1 MQQLSSE
8 HSPFESIKRVDDRGE
23 WWSARDLAK
32 ILGYSEYRNFKPV
45 LVKGMEACKNSDHL
59 TDDHFVEFHDM
70 VEIGSGAKRSV
81 HSVRLTRYACYL
93 IIQNADPSKEV
104 VAHGQT
110 YFAVQTRK
118 QEIREIMEDE
128 IDPEDLLRLEI
139 RERLRDH
146 NKHLAA
152 AARESGVVT
161 PVEYATFQ
169 NHGYQG
175 LYGGLNVREI
185 KERKDLSNSPD
196 WLDHINSQELAAN
209 LFRATQTEAI
219 LRRDQIQGKTAANKL
234 HFEVGRE
241 VRRTIR
247 RFGNEM
253 PEDLKS
259 APDLKKVRARL
270 QKPQGEQQQ
279 LPLK

>member
-1 MQQLSSE
+1 
-8 HSPFESIKRVDDRGE
+8 
-23 WWSARDLAK
+23 
-32 ILGYSEYRNFKPV
+32 
-45 LVKGMEACKNSDHL
+45 
-59 TDDHFVEFHDM
+59 
-70 VEIGSGAKRSV
+70 
-81 HSVRLTRYACYL
+81 
-93 IIQNADPSKEV
+93 
-104 VAHGQT
+104 
-110 YFAVQTRK
+110 
-118 QEIREIMEDE
+118 MEDE